1 MKAIGM
7 KLEKMLPGYSGAV
20 EDARGWSGVRVTLPD
35 KQPVI
40 GSHHAL
46 PGLYLIGAMGS
57 KGLWLARYLADLLMR
72 HILIGVEIPEE
83 VSIRRY
89 LLKGIGRSGT
99 LFLFS
104 STPFAGFSACGG

>member
-1 MKAIGM
+1 MGYLAFLSTTPYELTVGSTYEHQFDHPEPDQEGMKAIGM

-57 KGLWLARYLADLLMR
+57 KGLLDRKSTRLN
-72 HILIGVEIPEE
+72 
-83 VSIRRY
+83 
-89 LLKGIGRSGT
+89 
-99 LFLFS
+99 S
-104 STPFAGFSACGG
+104 SHVA